1 MVKKRNQAIQ
11 ILRVVACIMVF
22 FVHFGQRLSITGT
35 IGSLFDFGKYGVQL
49 FFLISG
55 FLAAKTFKENK
66 KVNIK
71 EYYIKRLITLLPLYY
86 FVILIYFIL
95 ENICNKYMNTIPV
108 DNTGLYWLR
117 YIFLLN
123 GFINSDTYFWS
134 NLGITWTIPIFA
146 FFYIIAP
153 FILKRVKS
161 FSSSIVC
168 YLSIFGVS
176 RILNYIYECNIFTY
190 IHYLF
195 LGVLLYYSLKE
206 KKEVITSLVFLILC
220 LIAGIFLKF
229 EWLYVFV
236 FCSIILL
243 LSKVKFKLPKFLE
256 SIINILDKYSYTLY
270 LGHGVIF
277 CGILDKLILFGTSR
291 IIILLIAIFGTC
303 LFTFIVGRYV
313 EKPMQRILSKKL
325 LN

>member
-95 ENICNKYMNTIPV
+95 ENICNKYMNTIPG

-277 CGILDKLILFGTSR
+277 
-291 IIILLIAIFGTC
+291 
-303 LFTFIVGRYV
+303 V
-313 EKPMQRILSKKL
+313 EYWI
-325 LN
+325 N

>member
-277 CGILDKLILFGTSR
+277 CGILDKLILFGTSE
-291 IIILLIAIFGTC
+291 L
-303 LFTFIVGRYV
+303 
-313 EKPMQRILSKKL
+313 
-325 LN
+325 

>member
-153 FILKRVKS
+153 FILKMVKS

>member
-95 ENICNKYMNTIPV
+95 ENICNKYMNTIPG

-220 LIAGIFLKF
+220 LIAGIFLKI

-243 LSKVKFKLPKFLE
+243 LSKVKFKLLKFLE
-256 SIINILDKYSYTLY
+256 SME
-270 LGHGVIF
+270 V
-277 CGILDKLILFGTSR
+277 
-291 IIILLIAIFGTC
+291 
-303 LFTFIVGRYV
+303 
-313 EKPMQRILSKKL
+313 KPNER
-325 LN
+325 